1 MKVLIIGATGATGR
15 ELVAQGLQLG
25 HQVTAVVRRPD
36 EAGLPTEATVV
47 KGDVKDSSSMA
58 QAIRGQDVVVSSL
71 GSKLSRKPTT
81 LFSDGTRNLLM
92 AMKSNGVRRLI
103 CITGVGAGDSRG
115 HGGFLY
121 DRILQP
127 LLLQEIYRDKD
138 RQEAIVRESAADWTL
153 VRPGALT
160 NGPRKGKIKVFTD
173 MTGVTLGSI
182 SRADVAAFILEH
194 LNDPQSIRKTYN
206 LTY

>member
-127 LLLQEIYRDKD
+127 LLLKEIYRDKD

>member
-121 DRILQP
+121 DRIIQP
-127 LLLQEIYRDKD
+127 LLLKEIYRDKD